1 MWYIHTMEY
10 YSAMK
15 RTEIL
20 NNATTRMNL
29 ENIILNE
36 IIQSQKDKFCELSRG
51 VKFRDRK
58 DKGCCQ
64 ELEGGGNGSCL
75 MRMTFQHCKM
85 KSSGDWLHNNVNI
98 LNAPELYT

>member
-1 MWYIHTMEY
+1 MEY

-58 DKGCCQ
+58 DKGCCL